1 MKTMKKAILSFIF
14 SLSTLIVLAGGNVK
28 STTIQGKVIDDEGI
42 PVAGAKVVLVD
53 SKQEVYTDFDG
64 LFSFENVS
72 KTTQEIKVSYV
83 SHKDLVTQIELK
95 TSNPAELKL
104 EIQSK

>member
-1 MKTMKKAILSFIF
+1 MKKAILSFIF

-28 STTIQGKVIDDEGI
+28 STTVKGKVIDDEGN
-42 PVAGAKVVLVD
+42 PVTGAKVVLVD

-64 LFSFENVS
+64 FFTFDNVS
-72 KTTQEIKVSYV
+72 NSTQKIKVSYV
-83 SHKDLVTQIELK
+83 SHEDLETQIELQNS
-95 TSNPAELKL
+95 TGTELKL

>member
-1 MKTMKKAILSFIF
+1 MKKAILSFIF
-14 SLSTLIVLAGGNVK
+14 SLTTMIVLAGGNVK
-28 STTIQGKVIDDEGI
+28 STSVQGKVIDDEGN
-42 PVAGAKVVLVD
+42 PVIGAKVILVD

-72 KTTQEIKVSYV
+72 ATTQSIKVSYV
-83 SHKDLVTQIELK
+83 SHEDLIAKVQFQNSIQ
-95 TSNPAELKL
+95 AELKL